1 MVLDRLLALIANLL
15 PLAGVRWWGWDA
27 FEVLVLY
34 WMQTVLVVIFTVLH
48 VRKLPRAGLG
58 EIEAGGRKRP
68 ATHRDYVILLS
79 IIGFVF
85 CAGHIGFLWVLF
97 SGDWGKV
104 VHGPTTFW
112 QHFVIANGAWLAL
125 LLNLVGG
132 LLRYILT
139 PPRAAV
145 IQSIAPLK
153 NNEPSGNID
162 DLQLGLFVRIFAMQA
177 AIIFGAMLAMSYG
190 ATHAPLIILIVLKTL
205 FDFGAS
211 FPGRTPAV
219 TAERR

>member
-1 MVLDRLLALIANLL
+1 MLLDRLLTLMANLL

-34 WMQTVLVVIFTVLH
+34 WMQTVLVVVLTVLH
-48 VRKLPRAGLG
+48 VRKLPRARLG
-58 EIEAGGRKRP
+58 EIEVGGKKRP

-79 IIGFVF
+79 IVGFVF
-85 CAGHIGFLWVLF
+85 CAGHIGFLWVFF

-104 VHGPTTFW
+104 VHGPATFW
-112 QHFVIANGAWLAL
+112 QHFVIANGAWVAL

-132 LLRYILT
+132 LVRYILT
-139 PPRAAV
+139 PPRAVV

-153 NNEPSGNID
+153 SNEPSGNIE
-162 DLQLGLFVRIFAMQA
+162 DLQLGLFIRIFAMQA

-190 ATHAPLIILIVLKTL
+190 AIHAPLIILIVLKTL

-211 FPGRTPAV
+211 FPRRAPAV